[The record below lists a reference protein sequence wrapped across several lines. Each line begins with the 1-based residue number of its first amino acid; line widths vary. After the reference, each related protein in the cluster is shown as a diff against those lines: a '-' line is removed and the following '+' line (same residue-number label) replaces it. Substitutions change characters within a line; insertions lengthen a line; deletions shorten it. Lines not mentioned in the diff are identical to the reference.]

1 MPPRKRAAE
10 RASTAGE
17 PPKSKAKRQAASPKS
32 KKAAPAVPVQP
43 ADAEAPH
50 RAVEHSDAMQ
60 VDDIVADASA
70 SDLYL
75 LTPEAELAAS
85 QEMTSSADLMELYAL
100 SDFERQL
107 HAAALPT
114 DFAHLLPPALAS
126 LAKGKWRIMQHEK
139 AGFDALLSAAPVDRP
154 MQHFPLQTMK
164 RAFLMRRREGAAAAA
179 AASTVPLAPPF
190 SFSSGR
196 PAVPRKLRR
205 TMFGSGPGELS
216 AEEVRELLEPVHARL
231 CRSSFGK
238 QWGNPFALVITPET
252 CAGLGVPRYFE
263 FVKVRAHSSFHLNSI
278 LLILYSKL

>member
-1 MPPRKRAAE
+1 MPPRKRAAD
-10 RASTAGE
+10 RASSAGE
-17 PPKSKAKRQAASPKS
+17 PPKSKAKRQASPKS
-32 KKAAPAVPVQP
+32 KKAPAPAVPVQP
-43 ADAEAPH
+43 ADVVAPLLP
-50 RAVEHSDAMQ
+50 AVEQSDAMQ
-60 VDDIVADASA
+60 VDDSVADAST
-70 SDLYL
+70 SGLYL
-75 LTPEAELAAS
+75 ITPEAELAAS
-85 QEMTSSADLMELYAL
+85 QEMTSSADLMEL
-100 SDFERQL
+100 Q
-107 HAAALPT
+107 AAALPT

-126 LAKGKWRIMQHEK
+126 LAKSKWRVMQHER

-179 AASTVPLAPPF
+179 AASSTPLAPPF

-216 AEEVRELLEPVHARL
+216 SAEVRELLEPVHARL

-252 CAGLGVPRYFE
+252 CAVLGVPRYFE
-263 FVKVRAHSSFHLNSI
+263 FVKVRQSTQAI
-278 LLILYSKL
+278 V